1 MLIPPQIV
9 PNSEDIAQVGAD
21 LRSMFLGMAAC
32 TTASLV
38 VQLARECPLNSY
50 KDEAE

>member
-1 MLIPPQIV
+1 MWIPPLLV
-9 PNSEDIAQVGAD
+9 PNSEDLAQVGAD

-38 VQLARECPLNSY
+38 LQLARE
-50 KDEAE
+50 